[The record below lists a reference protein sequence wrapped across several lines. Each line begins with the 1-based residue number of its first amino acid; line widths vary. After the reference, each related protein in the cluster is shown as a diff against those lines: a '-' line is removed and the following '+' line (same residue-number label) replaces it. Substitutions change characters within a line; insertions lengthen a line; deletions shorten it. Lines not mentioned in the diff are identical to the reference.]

1 MSIFTFSFCEC
12 LCRNRPRTF
21 SQFQFMCVCAFL
33 RYFSVAEFDYQNRQN
48 QLTVNVCL
56 WSEHSCVKWNIN
68 HCSPPYIVA
77 VLLLGAASAVAWK
90 RVFLSSAL
98 TKIRHPHSFSPQ
110 SDNFARG
117 LGVTVTDSCLFNQRT
132 QFATM
137 SVVMFQSAVS
147 VGL

>member
-1 MSIFTFSFCEC
+1 M
-12 LCRNRPRTF
+12 
-21 SQFQFMCVCAFL
+21 
-33 RYFSVAEFDYQNRQN
+33 
-48 QLTVNVCL
+48 
-56 WSEHSCVKWNIN
+56 
-68 HCSPPYIVA
+68 
-77 VLLLGAASAVAWK
+77 LLLGAASAVAVAWK

-147 VGL
+147 VGLTARVFELLHNMASHFRRGPFRAHDSQGAIINIKRVYVF